1 MAKYAL
7 KDVASFE
14 GELVISSKRQ
24 TNPGTTKIM
33 IRKSHSIPLKK
44 LKYKIEKEPNNK
56 VLYRERFIQQI
67 QKRVMNLIDQ
77 NTVLKII
84 STTKE
89 ALFHVQ

>member
-33 IRKSHSIPLKK
+33 IQQIHSIPLKK

-67 QKRVMNLIDQ
+67 QKKALALTDQ
-77 NTVLKII
+77 NKWMKSII
-84 STTKE
+84 TIK
-89 ALFHVQ
+89 